1 MLSSCSFPIGV
12 QDKTRAD
19 SGLAESQ
26 RQPGWNAS
34 PSWFPLQG
42 ITNSDVLTDRH
53 RSLRPSP
60 ELTVVQGLHHS
71 AIVEFWFPTP
81 ASTFTLSSWPLPSS
95 RLELLEDLMV
105 SRSLPSQLHFS
116 LKGRSFPWTTRHQ
129 ARESA
134 PAALIESLLEV
145 PLPYNP

>member
-1 MLSSCSFPIGV
+1 MLSTGSSPAGV
-12 QDKTRAD
+12 QDENRAD
-19 SGLAESQ
+19 SDSQ
-26 RQPGWNAS
+26 KRDTHWRSP
-34 PSWFPLQG
+34 PSWLPLQG
-42 ITNSDVLTDRH
+42 IPSSDLLTGRYQPVQ
-53 RSLRPSP
+53 PSS
-60 ELTVVQGLHHS
+60 ELAVVQGLHYS
-71 AIVEFWFPTP
+71 TVVGLWFPTP

-145 PLPYNP
+145 PLPSNA